1 MCMSKVN
8 SQYLALLSFAFCGAF
23 AQAFVIHIPILQIW
37 SFCDLRVSIHV
48 STSQYMSVRV
58 STCQYVSVP
67 VSKVSVKCQYMSVPI
82 FTVICAIIAIL
93 NPFTIV

>member
-37 SFCDLRVSIHV
+37 SFCDLRVSIYV
-48 STSQYMSVRV
+48 STSQYMSVCVNVCQFV
-58 STCQYVSVP
+58 SVCVNTCQYLSVHVSM
-67 VSKVSVKCQYMSVPI
+67 CQYMSVCI
-82 FTVICAIIAIL
+82 SFHFSV
-93 NPFTIV
+93 